1 MERLYIIGCC
11 SYRYVYCGV
20 TGISSYRNEGNGED
34 IVSNEI
40 AIKVE
45 NVSKKYCKTLKKS
58 MLYGV
63 RDITKNV
70 FGLSSNSELL
80 RKDEFWAVED
90 VSFEVKKGE
99 TLGIIGA
106 NGAGKTTLLKMLNG
120 IFWPDKGK
128 ITINGKTGA
137 LISVGAGFHPMLTGK
152 ENIYLNGAIMGMSR
166 KEVNDKFKAIVEFAD
181 IGDFLDSPV
190 KHYSSGMFV
199 RLGFAVAVHCELDIL
214 LVDEVLAVGDLSFQN
229 KSLRR
234 LAELRE
240 KANAVVFVSH
250 NLEHVR
256 NLCDR
261 VMILEKAKTVFS
273 GDTNEALSEYHK
285 RTREK
290 KLIAIKNR
298 KGFHLASHQSS
309 GDIIFGDTGILDE
322 SGNRTEKIRIGE
334 PLTTFFEF
342 ETTKNLEELFFT
354 IGIRDEKNYNCI
366 VHISDYGDKIKFR
379 NILNGKYRLIVKFIT
394 PNLVPGLYFP
404 VIAIR
409 NGVTNET
416 YERRFDLKPFLIEGN
431 ILPRG
436 IVYAESEWKLY
447 PILEGD

>member
-1 MERLYIIGCC
+1 MFVLKKKKKQKE
-11 SYRYVYCGV
+11 CGV
-20 TGISSYRNEGNGED
+20 GLCDLCAFAVKNMNED
-34 IVSNEI
+34 I

-45 NVSKKYCKTLKKS
+45 NVSKKYCKSLRGS
-58 MLYGV
+58 MLYGMK
-63 RDITKNV
+63 DIARNSL
-70 FGLSSNSELL
+70 GLSSNSHIL
-80 RKDEFWAVED
+80 RKDEFWAVDD

-106 NGAGKTTLLKMLNG
+106 NGAGKTTILKMLNG

-128 ITINGKTGA
+128 ITIKGRVGA
-137 LISVGAGFHPMLTGK
+137 LIAVGAGFHPMLTGR
-152 ENIYLNGAIMGMSR
+152 ENIYLNGAILGMSR
-166 KEVNDKFKAIVEFAD
+166 KEVNKKFGAIVEFAD
-181 IGDFLDSPV
+181 IGDFLDTPV
-190 KHYSSGMFV
+190 KFYSSGMFV
-199 RLGFAVAVHCELDIL
+199 RLGFSVAVHCELDIL

-261 VMILEKAKTVFS
+261 VMVLDKAKIVFS
-273 GDTNEALSEYHK
+273 GDTNEALSEYHE

-290 KLIAIKNR
+290 KLIVIKNR
-298 KGFHLASHQSS
+298 KAFHSALHQSS
-309 GDIIFGDTGILDE
+309 GDIIFGDTGISDE
-322 SGNRTEKIRIGE
+322 SGNRTEKIRLGE
-334 PLTTFFEF
+334 TLTTFFEF
-342 ETTKNLEELFFT
+342 ETTKKLEELFFT
-354 IGIRDEKNYNCI
+354 IGIRDERNYNCI
-366 VHISDYGDKIKFR
+366 VHISDYADKIKFR
-379 NILNGKYRLIVKFIT
+379 NISKGKYRLIVKFIT

-416 YERRFDLKPFLIEGN
+416 YERIFDLKPFIIEGN

-436 IVYAESEWKLY
+436 IVHTESEWKLC
-447 PILEGD
+447 PISERD

>member
-1 MERLYIIGCC
+1 MD
-11 SYRYVYCGV
+11 
-20 TGISSYRNEGNGED
+20 ND
-34 IVSNEI
+34 F

-45 NVSKKYCKTLKKS
+45 NVSKKYCKSLKRS
-58 MLYGV
+58 MLYGI
-63 RDITKNV
+63 RDITKNA
-70 FGLSSNSELL
+70 FGMSSNSQLL
-80 RKDEFWAVED
+80 RKKEFWAVD
-90 VSFEVKKGE
+90 NVSFEVKRGE
-99 TLGIIGA
+99 TLGIIGP
-106 NGAGKTTLLKMLNG
+106 NGAGKTTILKMLNG

-128 ITINGKTGA
+128 ITIRGRVGA
-137 LISVGAGFHPMLTGK
+137 LIAVGAGFHPMLSGR
-152 ENIYLNGAIMGMSR
+152 ENIYLNGAILGMSR
-166 KEVNDKFKAIVEFAD
+166 QEVDEKFDAIVEFAD
-181 IGDFLDSPV
+181 IGDFLDAPV
-190 KHYSSGMFV
+190 KYYSSGMFV

-261 VMILEKAKTVFS
+261 VMILEKAKIVFS
-273 GDTNEALSEYHK
+273 GDTNEALSEYHQ

-298 KGFHLASHQSS
+298 KAFHLALHQSS
-309 GDIIFGDTGILDE
+309 GDIILGNTGILDE
-322 SGNRTEKIRIGE
+322 SGNKTEKIRIGE
-334 PLTTFFEF
+334 SLTTFFEF
-342 ETTKNLEELFFT
+342 ETTKKLEELFFT
-354 IGIRDEKNYNCI
+354 IGVRNERNYDCI
-366 VHISDYGDKIKFR
+366 LHISNYGDNYKFS
-379 NILNGKYRLIVKFIT
+379 NILKGKYRLIVKFIT

-404 VIAIR
+404 VIAVR

-416 YERRFDLKPFLIEGN
+416 YERVFDLKPFVIEGD

-436 IVYAESEWKLY
+436 IVYTESEWKLC